1 MIFCKFLTQL
11 TRQAVGSSSSCRW
24 QLEAAKQGSSTTSL
38 NLSPQQSFD
47 QRPAMTASPLYAR
60 LSQELGLKP
69 KAAKPSFIGAE
80 MCSQPLLRL
89 DHGAAL
95 LDYVNSRLSE
105 HSDCAS
111 SSGSSSNQD
120 AAGQAG
126 TAALQCT
133 MPRAAAPLLKAVSV
147 PVQLMSVGGQWQVRF
162 TLFDT

>member
-1 MIFCKFLTQL
+1 
-11 TRQAVGSSSSCRW
+11 
-24 QLEAAKQGSSTTSL
+24 
-38 NLSPQQSFD
+38 
-47 QRPAMTASPLYAR
+47 MTASPLYAR

-69 KAAKPSFIGAE
+69 QAANPNFAGAE

-95 LDYVNSRLSE
+95 LDYVNIRLSE

-111 SSGSSSNQD
+111 SSSSSSNQD
-120 AAGQAG
+120 SAGQAG
-126 TAALQCT
+126 AAPPQCT

-162 TLFDT
+162 TYLTSDMLRRLRLHLQACCTAVMCTSLLMLCNP

>member
-1 MIFCKFLTQL
+1 
-11 TRQAVGSSSSCRW
+11 
-24 QLEAAKQGSSTTSL
+24 
-38 NLSPQQSFD
+38 
-47 QRPAMTASPLYAR
+47 MTASPLYAR

-69 KAAKPSFIGAE
+69 TAPQPNLTAAE

-105 HSDCAS
+105 EHSDCAS
-111 SSGSSSNQD
+111 SSSSSNQD

-126 TAALQCT
+126 AAPPQCT
-133 MPRAAAPLLKAVSV
+133 VPRGAAPLLKAVSV

-162 TLFDT
+162 TYLTHDMLRRVRLLCKLAALQCSALLC

>member
-1 MIFCKFLTQL
+1 MIFCKLLTQL
-11 TRQAVGSSSSCRW
+11 TRQAVGSSSSSRW
-24 QLEAAKQGSSTTSL
+24 QLKAAKQGSSTTSL
-38 NLSPQQSFD
+38 SLSPQQSFD

-69 KAAKPSFIGAE
+69 KAAKPSFVGAE

-111 SSGSSSNQD
+111 SSSSSNQD
-120 AAGQAG
+120 AVGQAG

-162 TLFDT
+162 TLSDT

>member
-1 MIFCKFLTQL
+1 
-11 TRQAVGSSSSCRW
+11 
-24 QLEAAKQGSSTTSL
+24 
-38 NLSPQQSFD
+38 
-47 QRPAMTASPLYAR
+47 MTASPLYAR

-69 KAAKPSFIGAE
+69 TAAKPNFAGAE

-105 HSDCAS
+105 EHSDCAS
-111 SSGSSSNQD
+111 SSSSSNQD

-126 TAALQCT
+126 AAPLQCT
-133 MPRAAAPLLKAVSV
+133 VPRGAAPLLKAVSV

-162 TLFDT
+162 TYLTHDMLRRVRLLCKLAALQCSALLC